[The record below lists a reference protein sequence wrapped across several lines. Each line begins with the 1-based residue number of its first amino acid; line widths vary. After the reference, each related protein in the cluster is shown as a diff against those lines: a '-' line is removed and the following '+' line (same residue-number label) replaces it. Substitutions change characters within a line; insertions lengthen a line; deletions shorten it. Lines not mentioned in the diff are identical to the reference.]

1 MKQLISPD
9 TVPTVQAMLTQWVA
23 FKEYLTLAFGD
34 TPPAPEDEQSF
45 LEIKSNIARAM
56 RSLGERL
63 KEARLDYGEKAMRD
77 ILNKC
82 VSVGHI
88 KALPNNDKRALLKE
102 WHGGFVRLSRIS
114 GAVALISTGYVP
126 RAHRQA
132 AAASKKKAGG
142 SGAMVWWIVG
152 AVVVI
157 GLAVGGY
164 FAYQYFNG

>member
-1 MKQLISPD
+1 MKPLISSD
-9 TVPTVQAMLTQWVA
+9 TVPTVQSMLTQWVA
-23 FKEYLTLAFGD
+23 FKEYLTLAFGED
-34 TPPAPEDEQSF
+34 PPQAEDEQSF

-56 RSLGERL
+56 RSLGEKL
-63 KEARLDYGEKAMRD
+63 KDTKLDYGEKAMRD

-82 VSVGHI
+82 VSVAHI
-88 KALPNNDKRALLKE
+88 KGLPLNDKRGLLKE

-132 AAASKKKAGG
+132 AAAARKKAGNG
-142 SGAMVWWIVG
+142 GAVWWIVG
-152 AVVVI
+152 AIVVI